1 MSTAKYVCKLL
12 ILLEKQKML
21 KKLGIIYI
29 FLLLGSCSKQPGDGI
44 EGTQNYEGQQFPIT
58 VHVFDTR
65 AQLQKAIEDINNRG
79 EEVDGFSAW
88 YLRSKADPT
97 MTRCDLYVVRPSS
110 VNDHSQMTTWGHEL
124 AHCVYGTY
132 HKEGQ
137 R

>member
-1 MSTAKYVCKLL
+1 MF
-12 ILLEKQKML
+12 
-21 KKLGIIYI
+21 KKISITLVLS
-29 FLLLGSCSKQPGDGI
+29 LLLASCGKDDNQIQGTMNNEGS
-44 EGTQNYEGQQFPIT
+44 QFPIT

-65 AQLQKAIEDINNRG
+65 AQMQRAIDDINNRG
-79 EEVDGFSAW
+79 DEVDGFSAW

-132 HKEGQ
+132 HTEGQ